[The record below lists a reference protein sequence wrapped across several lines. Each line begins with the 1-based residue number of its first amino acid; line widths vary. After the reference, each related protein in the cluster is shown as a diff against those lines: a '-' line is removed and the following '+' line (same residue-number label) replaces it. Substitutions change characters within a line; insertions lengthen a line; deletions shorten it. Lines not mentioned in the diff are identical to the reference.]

1 MTQENIDR
9 FFKRN
14 DYDSLKAFVHACNE
28 YDDPYCFLVSVVDD
42 EWEYGYGDYTFRYG
56 SFEDFLTYCR
66 EDVRKWGNPEDIEH
80 LVLEVEFSDGIE
92 DERIEIDEI

>member
-42 EWEYGYGDYTFRYG
+42 VTLTVMPSAGTARSRRARPIHSSASPAPYFPAESIAGFAAARNQARASSSFVSYGRA
-56 SFEDFLTYCR
+56 R
-66 EDVRKWGNPEDIEH
+66 
-80 LVLEVEFSDGIE
+80 
-92 DERIEIDEI
+92 